1 MIMSELLLQSVKQSY
16 YHEVFSYRDA
26 ESRLEGREGAYL
38 LRESDV
44 KEGPFVSPTLN
55 LAL

>member
-1 MIMSELLLQSVKQSY
+1 MSELLQSVKQSY
-16 YHEVFSYRDA
+16 YHEVLSYRDA

>member
-1 MIMSELLLQSVKQSY
+1 MSDLLQSVKQSY
-16 YHEVFSYRDA
+16 YHEVLTYPDA